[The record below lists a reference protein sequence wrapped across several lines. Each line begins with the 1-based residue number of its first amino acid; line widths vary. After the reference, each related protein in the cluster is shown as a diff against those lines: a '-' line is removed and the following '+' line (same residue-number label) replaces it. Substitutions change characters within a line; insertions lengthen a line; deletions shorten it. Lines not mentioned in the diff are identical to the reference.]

1 MQQSYDVVIIGGGV
15 VGSAIARELSRY
27 KLRIAVLEK
36 ESDVCTQTSGRNTG
50 MLHAGFLYKTSSL
63 KAICAVEGN
72 QEFDQVARELD
83 VPFKRTGKLIVGF
96 TDEHRQRLEQ
106 FMARGEANGVKG
118 LELID
123 RKRMDELDPSAGG
136 NFAMWCPAV
145 FWIPS
150 STPSPWRR
158 TRFTTGRST
167 TSTALSPA
175 RPGRPTAPTCS
186 TPPGATSTPAGW

>member
-1 MQQSYDVVIIGGGV
+1 MQQSYDVVIIGGG

-106 FMARGEANGVKG
+106 FMAQTSRFDKTGETN
-118 LELID
+118 
-123 RKRMDELDPSAGG
+123 R
-136 NFAMWCPAV
+136 
-145 FWIPS
+145 
-150 STPSPWRR
+150 
-158 TRFTTGRST
+158 
-167 TSTALSPA
+167 
-175 RPGRPTAPTCS
+175 
-186 TPPGATSTPAGW
+186 